1 MNISAI
7 VLTALSVILLIVMCI
22 KLIGDMDN
30 ALVSVIG
37 ALILL
42 IATISLGFIWNIFE
56 EMDSP
61 YQGFTNR
68 LRKGGYIILLKEKDK
83 PVYYIHELFH
93 LAHDILSDRGVTLD
107 NDGEAYAYLIGWLA
121 DQYYNVV
128 LNNVN
133 KIMKKG
139 LIEKAE
145 GVLCQES

>member
-1 MNISAI
+1 MIYQIDIPIYN
-7 VLTALSVILLIVMCI
+7 T
-22 KLIGDMDN
+22 N
-30 ALVSVIG
+30 ALMLVEPTKEEFDE
-37 ALILL
+37 LL
-42 IATISLGFIWNIFE
+42 ADEVNRNKLTDAELQNIFE

-68 LRKGGYIILLKEKDK
+68 LMKGGYIILLKEKDK
-83 PVYYIHELFH
+83 PVYYTHELFH

-133 KIMKKG
+133 K
-139 LIEKAE
+139 
-145 GVLCQES
+145 